1 MVPVEKVAES
11 ADTADVG
18 VVPEGAPV
26 EPAGDSA
33 GAVGTTTAAGAT
45 DPDVVPDV
53 VSVDES
59 ADEVETT
66 TIADVADAEEAS
78 AQQEPTAQDPGDP
91 STDDVPQD
99 DAPNTLEDKA
109 DESPKAASQPDNPA
123 PSSTPK
129 SVATQDDSRDRV
141 DQKG

>member
-1 MVPVEKVAES
+1 MS
-11 ADTADVG
+11 ALSLRGLGQNSRRRCGRRGNDDG
-18 VVPEGAPV
+18 G
-26 EPAGDSA
+26 
-33 GAVGTTTAAGAT
+33 GAT

-109 DESPKAASQPDNPA
+109 DESPKARPSRIIPHPARRRNLLPHRTIRATASTRKAD
-123 PSSTPK
+123 
-129 SVATQDDSRDRV
+129 
-141 DQKG
+141 